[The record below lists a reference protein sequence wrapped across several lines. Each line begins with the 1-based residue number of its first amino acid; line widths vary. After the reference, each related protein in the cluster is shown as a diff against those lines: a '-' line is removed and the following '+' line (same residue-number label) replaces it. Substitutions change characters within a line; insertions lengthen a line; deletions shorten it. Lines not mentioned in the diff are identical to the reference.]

1 MMWLPIEMSKK
12 KKENDTKKI
21 HCVCPY
27 KKSFRYTSVLRKNKY
42 LQITSSAT
50 YTSIYT
56 TIAH

>member
-1 MMWLPIEMSKK
+1 MIL
-12 KKENDTKKI
+12 KKI